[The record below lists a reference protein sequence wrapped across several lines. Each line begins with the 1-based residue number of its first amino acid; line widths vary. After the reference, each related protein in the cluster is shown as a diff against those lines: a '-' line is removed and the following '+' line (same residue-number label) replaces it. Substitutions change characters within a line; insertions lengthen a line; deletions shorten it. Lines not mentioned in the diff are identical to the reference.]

1 MGHLHVGLE
10 SSYYRP
16 LEEDIQME
24 YEKAIDALT
33 IDPANRL
40 LKKIEVLTIEKSKVD
55 LALSQ
60 IEDMKKRIGLV

>member
-1 MGHLHVGLE
+1 
-10 SSYYRP
+10 
-16 LEEDIQME
+16 ME

-60 IEDMKKRIGLV
+60 IEEMKKRIGLV